1 MRGWGTDK
9 HRAVISHSQ
18 QPLDGGQGFALRG
31 SRAEQTTVQ
40 GGYKRSW
47 QRPQLGDLLREQ
59 HVLHH
64 LRVPRAGALGQHGPS
79 PGAVPISSSLVPHRD
94 HPGARQHPEHWGS
107 LAELPPCTWGL
118 LLPQHKSPLQGTL
131 LEAKAQEPELKVLT
145 LQFVGGQGSIGGKHN
160 HFFLLHVP

>member
-1 MRGWGTDK
+1 MLSKQLFKGATREAG
-9 HRAVISHSQ
+9 RA
-18 QPLDGGQGFALRG
+18 
-31 SRAEQTTVQ
+31 
-40 GGYKRSW
+40 
-47 QRPQLGDLLREQ
+47 PQLRDLLGEQ

-131 LEAKAQEPELKVLT
+131 LEAKAQEPGLKVLT
-145 LQFVGGQGSIGGKHN
+145 LQFVGGQSSIGGKHN
-160 HFFLLHVP
+160 HFFPLHVL